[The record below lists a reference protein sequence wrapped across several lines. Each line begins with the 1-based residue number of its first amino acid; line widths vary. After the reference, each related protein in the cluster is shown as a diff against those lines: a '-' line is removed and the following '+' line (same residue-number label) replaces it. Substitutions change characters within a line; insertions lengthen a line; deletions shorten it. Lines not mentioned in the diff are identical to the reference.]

1 VLRLLTDANISQV
14 VAHEII
20 RHEPRCRILSIHEWQ
35 GGRFAN
41 ASDAVILDEAHRHG
55 LTLVTRDVKSVGRL
69 LDELYLQG
77 RGHSG
82 VIFVNRRRV
91 PEGNVGVLVGALIR
105 YWRSE
110 RVQDWTNRTAY
121 LPV

>member
-1 VLRLLTDANISQV
+1 M
-14 VAHEII
+14 
-20 RHEPRCRILSIHEWQ
+20 
-35 GGRFAN
+35 
-41 ASDAVILDEAHRHG
+41 
-55 LTLVTRDVKSVGRL
+55 

-82 VIFVNRRRV
+82 VIFVNRRWV

-110 RVQDWTNRTAY
+110 QEQDWTNRTAY
-121 LPV
+121 LPVYQGYGRFVRPLGLRCSR